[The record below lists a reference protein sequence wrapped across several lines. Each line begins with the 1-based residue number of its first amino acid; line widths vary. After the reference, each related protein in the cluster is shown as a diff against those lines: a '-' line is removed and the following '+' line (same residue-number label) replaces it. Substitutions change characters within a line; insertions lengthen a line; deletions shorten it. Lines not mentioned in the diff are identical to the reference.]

1 MRRRSVTSRPLL
13 TMAALTALLWALLPA
28 LASAHAKGVT
38 SVSADPVITI
48 SGMPQ
53 EGQTLAVAAD
63 WLGAPVPPE
72 VSWQWLRCSAADDVC
87 SPIEGATSAR
97 YVAAAADVGSKLGA
111 ELRVMKTNAVLGT
124 GALTAVVAGVQYS
137 LPPPLLDPFPVVRI
151 RGRLTAKGARI
162 TLFTIRVPRSVSV
175 SVRCRGK
182 SCRGRG
188 FTGRTSN
195 AKVIRLRRFE
205 RPLRSGTRFTIKVT
219 RAGWIGKWTTIRIRR
234 GAAPKRTDQCAYPDA
249 RAPAPCPS
257 G

>member
-13 TMAALTALLWALLPA
+13 TMAALTALLWALAPA
-28 LASAHAKGVT
+28 LASARATGAT
-38 SVSADPVITI
+38 SGAVDPVITI

-53 EGQTLAVAAD
+53 EGQTLAATAD
-63 WLGAPVPPE
+63 WLGEPVRAA
-72 VSWQWLRCSAADDVC
+72 SWQWLRCSATDDVC

-111 ELRVMKTNAVLGT
+111 ELRVTKTNAVLGT
-124 GALTAVVAGVQYS
+124 GEPTAVVAGVQYS

-175 SVRCRGK
+175 DVRCRGK
-182 SCRGRG
+182 SCRRKG
-188 FTGRTSN
+188 FTGRN
-195 AKVIRLRRFE
+195 FDAQVIRLRRFE
-205 RPLRSGTRFTIKVT
+205 RPLRAGTRFSIKVT
-219 RAGWIGKWTTIRIRR
+219 RPGWIGKWTTIRIRR
-234 GAAPKRTDQCAYPDA
+234 GAAPKRSDQCAYPEA